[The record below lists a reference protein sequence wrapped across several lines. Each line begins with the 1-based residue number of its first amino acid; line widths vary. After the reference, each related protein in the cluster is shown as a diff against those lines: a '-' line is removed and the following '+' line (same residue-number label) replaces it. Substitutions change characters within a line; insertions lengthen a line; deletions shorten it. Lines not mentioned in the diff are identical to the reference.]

1 MADLTPMMRQYLE
14 IKEQNK
20 DSILFF
26 RLGDFYEMFNEDAKL
41 AARELD
47 LVLTTRDRG
56 KSAEEQTP
64 MCGIPYHSS
73 DGYIA
78 RLIAKGY
85 KVAIC
90 EQTEDPALAKGLVKR
105 DIIRV
110 VTPGTVIDSAC
121 LDDRRGNFLCGVFLD
136 EQNAGVAFCDMS
148 TGHTHVT
155 AFSGADRAEHLCNE
169 LARFTPAEAVLS
181 AGAYAD
187 EELKVLLADRLSCR
201 VERGGVLRSRKSLAV
216 AGRELPASAL
226 TEMDMENLSCAREYG
241 VTALMQPF
249 VRGADDLRTVRAALR
264 ETGAEE
270 LKIFAKIEN
279 MTGLH
284 RLDEIL
290 PLADVVVIARGDL
303 GNAMPLWELP
313 RAQTLIA
320 SKCRAAKRPFM
331 VSTQMLHSMHHAAVP
346 TRAEVADVYQAARSG
361 ADYLLLT
368 GETAVGEYPVEA
380 MTYFAKI
387 AANGWADAE

>member
-1 MADLTPMMRQYLE
+1 MTKKTT
-14 IKEQNK
+14 INK
-20 DSILFF
+20 IVSSKAFWIIISL
-26 RLGDFYEMFNEDAKL
+26 LGSFLLWM
-41 AARELD
+41 
-47 LVLTTRDRG
+47 
-56 KSAEEQTP
+56 
-64 MCGIPYHSS
+64 
-73 DGYIA
+73 YI
-78 RLIAKGY
+78 
-85 KVAIC
+85 
-90 EQTEDPALAKGLVKR
+90 
-105 DIIRV
+105 
-110 VTPGTVIDSAC
+110 
-121 LDDRRGNFLCGVFLD
+121 
-136 EQNAGVAFCDMS
+136 MS
-148 TGHTHVT
+148 TEETT
-155 AFSGADRAEHLCNE
+155 IEMTFSN
-169 LARFTPAEAVLS
+169 V
-181 AGAYAD
+181 
-187 EELKVLLADRLSCR
+187 KV
-201 VERGGVLRSRKSLAV
+201 V
-216 AGRELPASAL
+216 
-226 TEMDMENLSCAREYG
+226 Y
-241 VTALMQPF
+241 Q
-249 VRGADDLRTVRAALR
+249 GADDLRAVRAALR
-264 ETGAEE
+264 ETGAQE

-346 TRAEVADVYQAARSG
+346 TRAEVTDVYQAARSG